1 MSLTEQEKAWL
12 ERRKNLCSK
21 CIHKALGCILGK
33 SEGKRECIFFD
44 ADLGELDYKDAAEF
58 EARVALWVTHNG
70 CPNFDRPC
78 VYLDSSNPYPYMSW
92 KGTGGECPHLPYK
105 RGYCNR
111 WCKLMTARLAVE
123 KEMEK
128 EKRQ

>member
-1 MSLTEQEKAWL
+1 MLTEQEKAWL

-70 CPNFDRPC
+70 CPNFDHPC
-78 VYLDSSNPYPYMSW
+78 WYLDSSRPYPYMSW
-92 KGTGGECPHLPYK
+92 KGTGGECPHIPYK
-105 RGYCNR
+105 HGYCNR

>member
-44 ADLGELDYKDAAEF
+44 ADLGESDYKDAAEF
-58 EARVALWVTHNG
+58 EARVAALLATQYFKWFEH
-70 CPNFDRPC
+70 PC
-78 VYLDSSNPYPYMSW
+78 ECGD
-92 KGTGGECPHLPYK
+92 GTCHHLPCPPGKEYAPH
-105 RGYCNR
+105 RLWCRR
-111 WCKLMTARLAVE
+111 WCKIKVARLAVE
-123 KEMEK
+123 QEME
-128 EKRQ
+128 EQ

>member
-44 ADLGELDYKDAAEF
+44 ADLGESDYKDAAEF
-58 EARVALWVTHNG
+58 EARVALWLIDK
-70 CPNFDRPC
+70 CDRAHC
-78 VYLDSSNPYPYMSW
+78 SLYQ
-92 KGTGGECPHLPYK
+92 
-105 RGYCNR
+105 
-111 WCKLMTARLAVE
+111 ARLAVE
-123 KEMEK
+123 QEMEK
-128 EKRQ
+128 QQ